1 MPIKK
6 ESCLCKEYTEVIEQ
20 INELIK
26 EAKEKYESL
35 PSCIKDAV
43 NQKYYGNSLGYY
55 LINGEN
61 SARRFAKEFGIEIE
75 Q

>member
-1 MPIKK
+1 MPIRKG
-6 ESCLCKEYTEVIEQ
+6 SCLAKEYTEVIEQ

-43 NQKYYGNSLGYY
+43 VQKYCGNSLGYY
-55 LINGEN
+55 LINGEI
-61 SARRFAKEFGIEIE
+61 SARRFAKEFGIEID
-75 Q
+75 